1 MDINYLDFK
10 FDIFGSHTNRL
21 KLFAEKVEKY
31 LNMKLMDLY
40 NEDTI
45 IANSI
50 GCKNED
56 QENPIYFVLRI
67 HDCIFNK
74 TYRFYFILKTTMENI
89 NQNIYQIIEAKIR
102 EEARNNMY
110 SEDNKEALKLFIK
123 NYGKRTKEEIADIF
137 NEKENIINQPDN
149 ITPKVLEEKAI
160 IKPYENLKCG
170 IIMPN
175 SSENEMYLQG
185 VERYNIDKIIEEMY
199 TSSAINGVLG
209 EVSKK
214 EFCFYDY
221 NILPFNN
228 IKDNL
233 LSDFNNYKPYFNFIY
248 QTCDLKF
255 IIFCIYETLFKKTD
269 HLEYNFIRYLVP
281 IIVNENKEET
291 VLEALLEYFNN
302 ISGRVSNE
310 YQRRID
316 AFQKKYN
323 R

>member
-1 MDINYLDFK
+1 MDINYLNFRLN
-10 FDIFGSHTNRL
+10 IFGSHSTRL
-21 KLFAEKVEKY
+21 QLFAEDIEKW

-40 NEDTI
+40 CEDRI
-45 IANSI
+45 INSSI

-56 QENPIYFVLRI
+56 QENPIYFVLRENNNI
-67 HDCIFNK
+67 SDN
-74 TYRFYFILKTTMENI
+74 TYALYFILNTTKENI

-102 EEARNNMY
+102 EEARNNIY
-110 SEDNKEALKLFIK
+110 SKDNKEVLKLFIEK
-123 NYGKRTKEEIADIF
+123 YGKRTKEEIADIF

-149 ITPKVLEEKAI
+149 ITPKVVEEKAI
-160 IKPYENLKCG
+160 LKPYENLKCG

-185 VERYNIDKIIEEMY
+185 YERYNIDKIIEEMY
-199 TSSAINGVLG
+199 TSATINGALG

-214 EFCFYDY
+214 GFCFYNY

-233 LSDFNNYKPYFNFIY
+233 LSDFNNYTPYFNFIY
-248 QTCDLKF
+248 QTCDMNF
-255 IIFCIYETLFKKTD
+255 IIFCIYETLFRKTD
-269 HLEYNFIRYLVP
+269 HFEYNFIRYLVP

-302 ISGRVSNE
+302 IFGRVSNE

>member
-110 SEDNKEALKLFIK
+110 SEE
-123 NYGKRTKEEIADIF
+123 
-137 NEKENIINQPDN
+137 
-149 ITPKVLEEKAI
+149 
-160 IKPYENLKCG
+160 
-170 IIMPN
+170 
-175 SSENEMYLQG
+175 
-185 VERYNIDKIIEEMY
+185 
-199 TSSAINGVLG
+199 
-209 EVSKK
+209 
-214 EFCFYDY
+214 
-221 NILPFNN
+221 
-228 IKDNL
+228 
-233 LSDFNNYKPYFNFIY
+233 
-248 QTCDLKF
+248 
-255 IIFCIYETLFKKTD
+255 
-269 HLEYNFIRYLVP
+269 
-281 IIVNENKEET
+281 
-291 VLEALLEYFNN
+291 
-302 ISGRVSNE
+302 
-310 YQRRID
+310 
-316 AFQKKYN
+316 QKKK
-323 R
+323 

>member
-1 MDINYLDFK
+1 MINESDNFKVHIMYYEDEDYEDDYVDLIDSLD
-10 FDIFGSHTNRL
+10 
-21 KLFAEKVEKY
+21 EKI
-31 LNMKLMDLY
+31 LDPF
-40 NEDTI
+40 I
-45 IANSI
+45 IGVNSI
-50 GCKNED
+50 DQAFIKLSNEEKRWIFKPKISNKTLYREIED
-56 QENPIYFVLRI
+56 Q
-67 HDCIFNK
+67 
-74 TYRFYFILKTTMENI
+74 
-89 NQNIYQIIEAKIR
+89 IR
-102 EEARNNMY
+102 EEARNNVY
-110 SEDNKEALKLFIK
+110 DNEDKKLLKLFVK
-123 NYGKRTKEEIADIF
+123 RYGKRTEEEIAEIF
-137 NEKENIINQPDN
+137 NEKENIVNQSEI
-149 ITPKVLEEKAI
+149 ITPQIIEEKPI

-214 EFCFYDY
+214 ELCFYDY
-221 NILPFNN
+221 NLLPFNN

-248 QTCDLKF
+248 QTCDLNF

-316 AFQKKYN
+316 AFQKQYN

>member
-1 MDINYLDFK
+1 MINKSNNNFKVHIIYKEDNVRGIDLIDFLDLVLLHPGIIGV
-10 FDIFGSHTNRL
+10 DAINQAYI
-21 KLFAEKVEKY
+21 KL
-31 LNMKLMDLY
+31 
-40 NEDTI
+40 
-45 IANSI
+45 S
-50 GCKNED
+50 KNEKEWIFKPD
-56 QENPIYFVLRI
+56 ISNYGQTIYR
-67 HDCIFNK
+67 
-74 TYRFYFILKTTMENI
+74 
-89 NQNIYQIIEAKIR
+89 IIEDQIR
-102 EEARNNMY
+102 EGVRNNVY
-110 SEDNKEALKLFIK
+110 SDEDKELLKIFVK
-123 NYGKRTKEEIADIF
+123 EYGHRTEEEIAEIF
-137 NEKENIINQPDN
+137 NEKENIINQPEI
-149 ITPKVLEEKAI
+149 ITPQIIEEKPI

-209 EVSKK
+209 EVSEK
-214 EFCFYDY
+214 ELCFYDY
-221 NILPFNN
+221 NLLPFNN

-291 VLEALLEYFNN
+291 VLEALLEYFND
-302 ISGRVSNE
+302 ISGRVSIE

-316 AFQKKYN
+316 AFQKIYN
-323 R
+323 K